1 MADAASAERTSDRVQ
16 AIEELIERGGTARQV
31 EQMLHALHPA
41 EIADLLE
48 SLPRPQRML
57 LWAHVPPDLDGEVL
71 LEVGEDV
78 RETLVQDMEPS
89 EVLAATEQLD
99 IDDMADFVQSL
110 PETVVREVL
119 AGMDKQNRRRLE
131 EVLAWPED
139 SAGGLMNVDA
149 VMVRANVTL
158 EVILRYLRSRGDLP
172 PHTDRLVVVD
182 RYGRFRGMLGV
193 DAVLTEDPSTLVSDV
208 MDRAVDPLAPETPA
222 NEVAR
227 LFEDHDLI
235 SHPVA
240 DGEGRVLGRITVD
253 DVVDVIRESAEHA
266 VMSRA
271 GLAAEED
278 LFAPVRQASI
288 RRAVWLGINL
298 MTAFLAASVIGRFEA
313 TLQEIVAMAI
323 LMPIVAS
330 MGGIAGTQTLTIV
343 IRGQALGQITRR
355 NIRPLLLKELAVAG
369 ANGVLWALLVA
380 LIALAWFG
388 SAPLAAI
395 IGVALVLNLGI
406 AAISGVIIPLVLRH
420 MGIDPA
426 LAGGVILTTVT
437 DVVGFGAFLGMGAL
451 LLLD

>member
-1 MADAASAERTSDRVQ
+1 MAETGPADSNTERLSVVEDLL
-16 AIEELIERGGTARQV
+16 EGGTARQV
-31 EQMLHALHPA
+31 EQILTALHPA

-48 SLPRPQRML
+48 SLPRPQRTL
-57 LWAHVPPDLDGEVL
+57 LWAHVPTDVDGEVL

-78 RETLVQDMEPS
+78 RETLVEDMEPG

-139 SAGGLMNVDA
+139 SAGGLMNVDG

-158 EVILRYLRSRGDLP
+158 EVVLRYLRSRGELP

-182 RYGRFRGMLGV
+182 RYGRFRGILGL
-193 DAVLTEDPSTLVSDV
+193 DTLLTSDPATLVSEV
-208 MDRAVDPLAPETPA
+208 MDRDIEPIAPETPA
-222 NEVAR
+222 SDVAR
-227 LFEDHDLI
+227 QFEDRDLI

-240 DGEGRVLGRITVD
+240 DAEGRVLGRITID
-253 DVVDVIRESAEHA
+253 DVVDVIREDAENS
-266 VMSRA
+266 MMRRA
-271 GLAAEED
+271 GLDAEED
-278 LFAPVRQASI
+278 LFAPIRQAST

-298 MTAFLAASVIGRFEA
+298 MTAFLAAWVIGQFEA
-313 TLQEIVAMAI
+313 TLQQVVAMAI

-343 IRGQALGQITRR
+343 IRGLALGQITRR
-355 NIRPLLLKELAVAG
+355 NTRPLMIKELAVAA
-369 ANGVLWALLVA
+369 ANGLVWALLLAVVA
-380 LIALAWFG
+380 LIWFG
-388 SAPLAAI
+388 NGPLALI
-395 IGVALVLNLGI
+395 LCIALVLNLAM
-406 AAISGVIIPLVLRH
+406 AAASGVLIPLLLQR

-426 LAGGVILTTVT
+426 LAGGVILTTIT
-437 DVVGFGAFLGMGAL
+437 DVVGFGAFLGMGAMIF
-451 LLLD
+451 LD